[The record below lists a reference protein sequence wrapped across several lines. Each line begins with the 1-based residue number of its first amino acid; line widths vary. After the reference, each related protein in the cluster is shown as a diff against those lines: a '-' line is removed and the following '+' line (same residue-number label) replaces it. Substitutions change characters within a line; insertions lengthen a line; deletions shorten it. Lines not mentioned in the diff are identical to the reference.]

1 MSIDDDKV
9 FETDR
14 ASKAFIKSL
23 KKVSSLW
30 NSVSGAG
37 SMGGDKDP
45 EFLQG
50 INPKTQDP
58 YEIQGI
64 KSEIGNL
71 VWQDLVSGPLKNYPK
86 HIQEQL
92 FKQTMTDIDK
102 LGELGDVYSGETETL
117 TNLLQEHTG
126 QRDALEEEL
135 RDYDE
140 ASLRRY
146 REAGK
151 RHQSEF
157 EKEYEA
163 ILDGAYE
170 N

>member
-1 MSIDDDKV
+1 
-9 FETDR
+9 
-14 ASKAFIKSL
+14 
-23 KKVSSLW
+23 
-30 NSVSGAG
+30 
-37 SMGGDKDP
+37 
-45 EFLQG
+45 
-50 INPKTQDP
+50 
-58 YEIQGI
+58 
-64 KSEIGNL
+64 
-71 VWQDLVSGPLKNYPK
+71 
-86 HIQEQL
+86 
-92 FKQTMTDIDK
+92 MTDIDK